1 MKKADAAVARVNL
14 LQKSQSVLVGA
25 RVIGKAVHGLAD
37 VDRVLAVKGN
47 DADIL
52 DTRGMLLEDI
62 GRRAEAVESF
72 RAALAIDPTLQH
84 SKDALK
90 RLDARESKWQEW
102 QERLIAWRDAVGA
115 WARDQWEGPNKARWI
130 WPALIF
136 LMMVFG
142 GKSRAPGGAQQ
153 EEGTSS
159 PSIERNKPERLK
171 RVAWWGGLV
180 ALIAT
185 LAWATR

>member
-1 MKKADAAVARVNL
+1 M
-14 LQKSQSVLVGA
+14 
-25 RVIGKAVHGLAD
+25 HGLAD

-72 RAALAIDPTLQH
+72 RAALAIDPYSSTQQRCT
-84 SKDALK
+84 KA
-90 RLDARESKWQEW
+90 ARCTRANGRKW

-115 WARDQWEGPNKARWI
+115 WARSVEGPNKARWI

-136 LMMVFG
+136 
-142 GKSRAPGGAQQ
+142 
-153 EEGTSS
+153 
-159 PSIERNKPERLK
+159 
-171 RVAWWGGLV
+171 
-180 ALIAT
+180 
-185 LAWATR
+185 